1 MAPPSR
7 RARQAAAMTLAAS
20 ASLRA
25 LPLRRVLLVIVFVF
39 VLLPLFVYNVVV
51 TLDYN
56 LGGAN
61 AAASSTFFR
70 GAATHAGS
78 SHAPSPL
85 PRCLNVSSTEFLSR
99 DGLSR
104 LQSECTAANESLFV
118 MTPVPVAEESDGSEG
133 PVVHFIHVPLD
144 AVPLLEGETAPTV
157 EKELVTF
164 LQFAAVQSVRKLVN
178 PRVMLLHYVDREP
191 RGVWYTQC
199 QRHLSL
205 HKVLAPKIAAKATTT
220 GAKSKPKSQKN
231 NAAVKTLT
239 IFQRRQLMEFLIML
253 RVLQKQGGVA
263 FSDFNTFVLRD
274 MLQQSTNGSGLK
286 AVIASQAAMSAAGGG
301 GDTAFR
307 VGVHTLQAPA
317 DHEFLKY
324 LEHELLALIAADD
337 PKLHRMP
344 LEQLVGQLTLARYN
358 HEHAAGRTNGNLA
371 AATAT
376 TRDVIVGSS
385 PLFEGMPLHKIPSLL
400 SARVGEDSDAVNFR
414 GVTAF
419 HLDKYDF
426 LLKRNDTEPLKAI
439 QSLERTI
446 VTAEDILE
454 EDEGGGEKE
463 SETKSLFH
471 ALLRFAVG
479 LNATAE
485 LDPHFY

>member
-7 RARQAAAMTLAAS
+7 RARQAATMTLAAS

-61 AAASSTFFR
+61 ATASSTFFR
-70 GAATHAGS
+70 SAATRAGS
-78 SHAPSPL
+78 SHVPPL
-85 PRCLNVSSTEFLSR
+85 PRCLNVSSTEFLSH

-104 LQSECTAANESLFV
+104 LQSECTAANGSLFV
-118 MTPVPVAEESDGSEG
+118 MTPVAEEPGDREG

-144 AVPLLEGETAPTV
+144 AVPLLEGETAPAV
-157 EKELVTF
+157 EKEFVTF
-164 LQFAAVQSVRKLVN
+164 LQFAAVQSVRKFVN

-205 HKVLAPKIAAKATTT
+205 HKVLAPKIATKAMTA

-231 NAAVKTLT
+231 NAVAKTLN

-274 MLQQSTNGSGLK
+274 MLQQSTKNGLGLK
-286 AVIASQAAMSAAGGG
+286 AVIASQATVSAVGGG

-324 LEHELLALIAADD
+324 LEHEMLALIATDD
-337 PKLHRMP
+337 PKLHRMS
-344 LEQLVGQLTLARYN
+344 LEQLVGQLTLMRYN
-358 HEHAAGRTNGNLA
+358 HEHAVGRTNSNLI
-371 AATAT
+371 ATAVA
-376 TRDVIVGSS
+376 RDVVVGSS
-385 PLFEGMPLHKIPSLL
+385 PLFEGMPLHKIPSLF

-426 LLKRNDTEPLKAI
+426 QLKRNDTEPLKAI

-454 EDEGGGEKE
+454 EDEGGEKDSE
-463 SETKSLFH
+463 SKLLFH

-479 LNATAE
+479 LNTTAE
-485 LDPHFY
+485 LDPHF